1 MKSKPK
7 AQKLPASVTREEVE
21 QRLPKN
27 DAILLRLS
35 TRDKTSITDAAK
47 SVHLT
52 ATEYL
57 VKCHEL
63 VSTKLGAK

>member
-1 MKSKPK
+1 M
-7 AQKLPASVTREEVE
+7 PANVTREEVN
-21 QRLPKN
+21 QRLPKTKG
-27 DAILLRLS
+27 IFLRLS
-35 TRDKTSITDAAK
+35 EQDRTSIIEAAK

-63 VSTKLGAK
+63 VSAKIR

>member
-1 MKSKPK
+1 MKSKSTP
-7 AQKLPASVTREEVE
+7 QKLPASVTRDEVQE
-21 QRLPKN
+21 RLPKN
-27 DAILLRLS
+27 EAILLRLS
-35 TRDKTSITDAAK
+35 ERDKASITEAAK

-63 VSTKLGAK
+63 VVAKLEKR

>member
-1 MKSKPK
+1 MKSKSEPRELPTVTK
-7 AQKLPASVTREEVE
+7 AEVQE
-21 QRLPKN
+21 RLPKSE
-27 DAILLRLS
+27 AILLRLS
-35 TRDKTSITDAAK
+35 VRDKDAITEAAK

-63 VSTKLGAK
+63 VSAKLGK